1 MVVFFVGRNM
11 GLVFLVFVVLRHDV
25 LTCLLLRGL
34 FLCVFQFGV
43 VHQVV
48 YIGTLRHGNLSLS
61 RLGFLQVVEECL
73 CLGAGGEAYR
83 EY

>member
-1 MVVFFVGRNM
+1 MCCR
-11 GLVFLVFVVLRHDV
+11 FLVVWHYCRLMLSIVALMYFFS
-25 LTCLLLRGL
+25 LLRSL
-34 FLCVFQFGV
+34 LAAFQFGV